1 MTNSCIRPA
10 QPADASRLA
19 EILVFAKRA
28 AYRDIF
34 QDDYGSFAQIQ
45 VLPLALEF
53 AQGAGLEDIFVA
65 EEAGIIKGMM
75 RWKGRGAEAE
85 LCELYVDPFFQGD
98 GLGKKLLAQ
107 FFCLA
112 RAYGAKKARLWVL
125 EQNSRARSF
134 YEKSGFAANGNVTLE
149 PGYSVR
155 KLEYE
160 NSSSCT
166 KRRYL

>member
-1 MTNSCIRPA
+1 MTNSRIRPA

-19 EILVFAKRA
+19 EILVFAKRT

-34 QDDYGSFAQIQ
+34 CDDYGSFAQIQ

-53 AQGAGLEDIFVA
+53 AQGAGLADIFVA

-75 RWKGRGAEAE
+75 HWKGQQDAAE
-85 LCELYVDPFFQGD
+85 LCELYVDPFFQGE
-98 GLGKKLLAQ
+98 GIGKKLLAQ
-107 FFCLA
+107 FFILA
-112 RAYGAKKARLWVL
+112 QAKRAQKARLWVL

-134 YEKSGFAANGNVTLE
+134 YERAGFAATGKAQNE
-149 PGYSVR
+149 AGYSVR

-160 NSSSCT
+160 
-166 KRRYL
+166 KQLL